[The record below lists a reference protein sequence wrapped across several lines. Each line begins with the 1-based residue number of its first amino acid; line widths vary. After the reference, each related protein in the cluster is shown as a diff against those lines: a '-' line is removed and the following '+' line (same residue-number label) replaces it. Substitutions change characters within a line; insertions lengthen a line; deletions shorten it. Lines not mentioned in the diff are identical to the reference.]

1 MLFNSIQFLFFFAL
15 VVLIYFSIPFRFRWV
30 LLLAASYY
38 FYLSTKPK
46 FIVFILLSTLITYY
60 AGVQMG
66 KRGSK
71 SERKKFLLLGL
82 LFNVG
87 LLFLLK
93 YYDFFGDSLN
103 FLFTHFQM
111 GFKIPALH
119 LLLPIGISFYTFKS
133 LSYCIDVYRGD
144 QPPEK
149 HLGHF
154 ALYVAFFP
162 QLLAGPIE
170 RATRFLPQ
178 MHEKFDFDYSRATK
192 GFRLILWG
200 LFQKM
205 VIADNLAPLVDSVY
219 NHPTHYQGASLVLAT
234 LFFAFQ
240 IYCDFSGYSDIAIG
254 AGQILGY
261 KTMENFNRPYFS
273 ASVPEF
279 WRRWHIS
286 LSTWFRDYLYIPM
299 GGNRVSIPRWYFNLF
314 IVMLICGFWH
324 GANWTFLV
332 WGGLHGS
339 YLVLSVFTQKTRRR
353 FCQAI
358 GLDRVPRLH
367 HSLRVLMTFSLVCF
381 AWIFFRANRIPD
393 AFYIISNLPAGWE
406 SALHLQGWL
415 ESPFLGPLK
424 FELLIVIFS
433 MALLILVHFIE
444 RHGSIVDKLSE
455 RPVWLRWSIYYG
467 TVLSI
472 LLFGNFGFKQFIYFQ
487 F

>member
-1 MLFNSIQFLFFFAL
+1 MLFNSVQFLIFFAF
-15 VVLIYFSIPFRFRWV
+15 VIAIYFSIPFRFRWV

-38 FYLSTKPK
+38 FYLCTTPK

-60 AGVQMG
+60 AGIRMG
-66 KRGSK
+66 KKGSK

-82 LFNVG
+82 VFNAG
-87 LLFLLK
+87 LLFVLK
-93 YYDFFGDSLN
+93 YYNFFGESLTS
-103 FLFTHFQM
+103 LFTHLQM
-111 GFKIPALH
+111 EYKIPALR

-144 QPPEK
+144 QPAEK
-149 HLGHF
+149 HPGHF

-170 RATRFLPQ
+170 RAARFLPQ
-178 MHEKFDFDYSRATK
+178 VREKFDFDYSRATK
-192 GFRLILWG
+192 GLRLILWG

-205 VIADNLAPLVDSVY
+205 VIADNLAPLVDAVY
-219 NHPTHYQGASLVLAT
+219 NNPTHYQGVSLVLAT

-254 AGQILGY
+254 AAQVLGY
-261 KTMENFNRPYFS
+261 QTMQNFNRPYFS
-273 ASVPEF
+273 GSVPEF

-286 LSTWFRDYLYIPM
+286 LSSWFRDYLYIPM
-299 GGNRVSIPRWYFNLF
+299 GGNQVSIPRWYFNLF

-324 GANWTFLV
+324 GANWTFLI
-332 WGGLHGS
+332 WGGLHGF
-339 YLVLSVFTQKTRRR
+339 YLVSSVFTQKMRSKFNR
-353 FCQAI
+353 AI
-358 GLDRVPRLH
+358 GLDRIPRLH
-367 HSLRVLMTFSLVCF
+367 RSLGVLVTFSLVCF
-381 AWIFFRANRIPD
+381 AWIFFRANGVAD
-393 AFYIISNLPAGWE
+393 AFYVISHLTAGWE
-406 SALHLQGWL
+406 SFLQVRGWL
-415 ESPFLGPLK
+415 ETPFLGPLR
-424 FELLIVIFS
+424 FELMVAVFS
-433 MALLILVHFIE
+433 TALLILVQSIE
-444 RHGSIVDKLSE
+444 RRGSIVDKLSE

>member
-1 MLFNSIQFLFFFAL
+1 MLFNSIQFLFFLAFVIA
-15 VVLIYFSIPFRFRWV
+15 IYFSIPFRFRWV
-30 LLLAASYY
+30 LLLAASYC

-46 FIVFILLSTLITYY
+46 FIVFILLSTVITYY
-60 AGVQMG
+60 TGIQMG

-71 SERKKFLLLGL
+71 SERKKFLFLGI

-87 LLFLLK
+87 LLLVLK

-103 FLFTHFQM
+103 FLFAHLQM
-111 GFKIPALH
+111 GYKIPALH
-119 LLLPIGISFYTFKS
+119 LLLPVGISFYTFKS

-144 QPPEK
+144 QPAEK

-178 MHEKFDFDYSRATK
+178 VNEKFDFDYSRAAK
-192 GFRLILWG
+192 GLRLILWG

-219 NHPTHYQGASLVLAT
+219 NHPTDYQGASLALAT

-240 IYCDFSGYSDIAIG
+240 IYYDFSGYSDIAIG
-254 AGQILGY
+254 AAQILGY
-261 KTMENFNRPYFS
+261 KTIENFKRPYLS
-273 ASVPEF
+273 GSIPEF

-324 GANWTFLV
+324 GA
-332 WGGLHGS
+332 
-339 YLVLSVFTQKTRRR
+339 
-353 FCQAI
+353 
-358 GLDRVPRLH
+358 
-367 HSLRVLMTFSLVCF
+367 
-381 AWIFFRANRIPD
+381 
-393 AFYIISNLPAGWE
+393 
-406 SALHLQGWL
+406 
-415 ESPFLGPLK
+415 
-424 FELLIVIFS
+424 
-433 MALLILVHFIE
+433 
-444 RHGSIVDKLSE
+444 
-455 RPVWLRWSIYYG
+455 
-467 TVLSI
+467 
-472 LLFGNFGFKQFIYFQ
+472 
-487 F
+487 